1 VRTAKQAL
9 SEQVT
14 VTMPMPPP
22 APPMIVHADL
32 VRQAAEPVLERAG
45 AVAAETV
52 GNADLTV
59 DRLHAVYAI
68 GGACATPGAA
78 ELIGRKLGRQPEIP
92 AQPSVVAVL
101 GAADTDPDSPT
112 DGEPAS
118 AKAVGSPPLR
128 RLAGLALPGL
138 ASLLLYGHF
147 VFTASFHNGTPDA
160 PRPFYYVLATWGE
173 LALAGLFAL
182 ITCLAGA
189 SLFAPL
195 LQPVSAPGRA
205 ATGRAQGQIAAG
217 IGAAAAAGV
226 AVAALYGVTA
236 AVYFAQPISTGLR
249 WALLPI
255 LPTAACAA
263 VLAVLARRR
272 PTPPQGWD
280 AFLAFPAGSV
290 LAATLGALA
299 VALWWQGPIPA
310 WLSGWGG
317 TVGRVGGV
325 LIGVAAACALVRH
338 PIGRV
343 VLGMLL
349 GFVALLL
356 GGSGLDILA
365 VLYALAAATWWGY
378 RTWLLTRTVSG
389 PAEPRHA
396 ST

>member
-1 VRTAKQAL
+1 V
-9 SEQVT
+9 
-14 VTMPMPPP
+14 
-22 APPMIVHADL
+22 
-32 VRQAAEPVLERAG
+32 
-45 AVAAETV
+45 
-52 GNADLTV
+52 
-59 DRLHAVYAI
+59 
-68 GGACATPGAA
+68 
-78 ELIGRKLGRQPEIP
+78 
-92 AQPSVVAVL
+92 
-101 GAADTDPDSPT
+101 
-112 DGEPAS
+112 
-118 AKAVGSPPLR
+118 
-128 RLAGLALPGL
+128 

-147 VFTASFHNGTPDA
+147 VATASFHNCTPDA

-173 LALAGLFAL
+173 LALAALLGL

-195 LQPVSAPGRA
+195 MRSPSIPDRA
-205 ATGRAQGQIAAG
+205 DTGGVEGQIAAG
-217 IGAAAAAGV
+217 IGVAAAAGM

-236 AVYFAQPISTGLR
+236 AVLFAQPITEALR

-290 LAATLGALA
+290 GAATLGALA

-310 WLSGWGG
+310 WLSGWAG
-317 TVGRVGGV
+317 TLGRAGGV

-338 PIGRV
+338 PIGRL
-343 VLGMLL
+343 VLGVLL

-356 GGSGLDILA
+356 AGSGLDILA
-365 VLYALAAATWWGY
+365 VLYALAASVWWAY
-378 RTWLLTRTVSG
+378 RTWLFTRTVTR

-396 ST
+396 SA